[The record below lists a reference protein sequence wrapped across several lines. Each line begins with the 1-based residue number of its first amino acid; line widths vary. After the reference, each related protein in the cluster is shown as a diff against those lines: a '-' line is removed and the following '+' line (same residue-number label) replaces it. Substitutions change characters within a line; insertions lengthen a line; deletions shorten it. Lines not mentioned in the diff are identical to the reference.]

1 MKKRLNRKV
10 LNFSK
15 DKAWMNNTIILTK
28 HTLVWLNQLS
38 EKYNKVIKRLDQ
50 IPNEEL
56 KEIASRN
63 FNALW
68 LIGIWERSKAS
79 KRIKELTGNFNCV
92 SSAYSIYDYKIA
104 ENLGGQKA
112 LLNLSKRA
120 EIFGIKLACDF
131 VPNHTGITSDLLFK
145 HPDYFIQTETLPFNN
160 YSFAGKNLSS
170 NKDYGIKIEDGYYSR
185 KDAAVVFQFK
195 EKKTGKI
202 RYIYHGN
209 DGTNM
214 PWNDTAQLDLTKAK
228 VRRALINQ
236 IKKIGRL
243 FPIVRIDAAMML
255 TKYHF
260 ARLWYPKT
268 FESSS
273 VPSRYM
279 EILEEKDFN
288 KKYPNEF
295 WKDLTDEIKKS
306 KKDIF
311 LFAETYWMTEWYFIK
326 ELGMNRVYNSAF
338 MNNLL
343 QEKNEDYHQMIKDI
357 LNENPNILKR
367 FVNYLSNPDEEPVI
381 DKFGKGDKYLG
392 ITVMMLTLP
401 GLPLFAHGQIEGFYE
416 KYGMEYD
423 KPRDNEIVDE
433 GFLNRHK
440 YEIFPLMKMR
450 KLFSGVKNFEYF
462 SSILKNGKFERNV
475 FAYTNKYG
483 RNKALVIYNNK
494 LDKTNFTLQV
504 SYSKINKDGT
514 FVFTSITK
522 ALDMKNSKKYFYIY
536 EDFKTKLQYII
547 SGIDAHKHGLS
558 FKLKGY
564 EYKISLRYKEVF
576 DSEGLYK
583 KIFKKLKG
591 KGVSSIS
598 KFIEENIK

>member
-1 MKKRLNRKV
+1 MKKKINRKV

-38 EKYNKVIKRLDQ
+38 KKYNKKIKRLDQ

-68 LIGIWERSKAS
+68 LIGIWERSSAS
-79 KRIKELTGNFNCV
+79 KRIKELTGNFDCV
-92 SSAYSIYDYKIA
+92 SSAYSIYDYKISKD
-104 ENLGGQKA
+104 LGGRKA
-112 LLNLSKRA
+112 LLDLSKRA
-120 EIFGIKLACDF
+120 KKFGIKLASDF
-131 VPNHTGITSDLLFK
+131 IPNHTGITSDWLFK
-145 HPDYFIQTETLPFNN
+145 HPDYFIQTKSKPFNN
-160 YSFAGKNLSS
+160 YSFTGKNLSS
-170 NKDYGIKIEDGYYSR
+170 NKNYEIKIEDGYYSR
-185 KDAAVVFQFK
+185 KDAAVVFRFK

-260 ARLWYPKT
+260 TRLWYPKT

-273 VPSRYM
+273 VPSRY
-279 EILEEKDFN
+279 IATLEEKDFN
-288 KKYPNEF
+288 KKFPNEF

-306 KKDIF
+306 RKDLF

-338 MNNLL
+338 MIMLL
-343 QEKNEDYHQMIKDI
+343 QEKNEDYHQMIKNI
-357 LNENPNILKR
+357 LNENPEILKR
-367 FVNYLSNPDEEPVI
+367 FVNYLSNPDEEPVVN
-381 DKFGKGDKYLG
+381 KFGKGDKYIG
-392 ITVMMLTLP
+392 INVMMLTLP

-423 KPRDNEIVDE
+423 RPHDNEIIDE
-433 GFLNRHK
+433 EFINWHK
-440 YEIFPLMKMR
+440 YEIFPLMNMR

-475 FAYTNKYG
+475 FAYINKYG

-494 LDKTNFTLQV
+494 LDKTNFTLKD
-504 SYSKINKDGT
+504 SYPKINKDGT
-514 FVFTSITK
+514 FMFTSIAK

-547 SGIDAHKHGLS
+547 SGFDAHKYGLS

-564 EYKISLRYKEVF
+564 EYKLCLKFTEVI
-576 DSEGLYK
+576 DKKGNYK
-583 KIFKKLKG
+583 KLY
-591 KGVSSIS
+591 S
-598 KFIEENIK
+598 KFNGNGVQAIANFLDK

>member
-68 LIGIWERSKAS
+68 LIGIWERSSAS
-79 KRIKELTGNFNCV
+79 KRIKNLTGNTNCV
-92 SSAYSIYDYKIA
+92 SSAYSIYGYKLA
-104 ENLGGQKA
+104 ENLGGRKA

-120 EIFGIKLACDF
+120 DKFGIKLACDF

-145 HPDYFIQTETLPFNN
+145 HPDYFIQTESKPFSN
-160 YSFAGKNLSS
+160 YSFTGNNLSS

-279 EILEEKDFN
+279 AALEEKDFN
-288 KKYPNEF
+288 KKFPNEF
-295 WKDLTDEIKKS
+295 WKDLTNEIKKS

-311 LFAETYWMTEWYFIK
+311 LFAETYWMTERHFIN

-338 MNNLL
+338 MNILL
-343 QEKNEDYHQMIKDI
+343 QEKNEDYHRMIKNI
-357 LNENPNILKR
+357 LNENPEILRK
-367 FVNYLSNPDEEPVI
+367 FVNYLSNPDEEPVVN
-381 DKFGKGDKYLG
+381 KFGKGDKYIG

-401 GLPLFAHGQIEGFYE
+401 GLPLFAHGQIESFYE

-423 KPRDNEIVDE
+423 RPHENEIIDE
-433 GFLNRHK
+433 EFLNWHN

-450 KLFSGVKNFEYF
+450 KLFSGIKNFEYF
-462 SSILKNGKFERNV
+462 SSILKNGKFEKNV
-475 FAYTNKYG
+475 FAYINKYN
-483 RNKALVIYNNK
+483 RNKTLVIYNNK
-494 LDKTNFTLQV
+494 LDKTNFTLKD

-514 FVFTSITK
+514 YVFTSIAK
-522 ALDMKNSKKYFYIY
+522 SLDMKNSKKYFYIY
-536 EDFKTKLQYII
+536 EDFKTKLQYLI
-547 SGIDAHKHGLS
+547 SGFDAHKYGLS

-564 EYKISLRYKEVF
+564 EYKLYLNFKEVI
-576 DSEGLYK
+576 DKKGYYK
-583 KIFKKLKG
+583 KLYLNLKG
-591 KGVSSIS
+591 KKVASI
-598 KFIEENIK
+598 NNLIK